1 MSIKRMKNI
10 SSYLAMTQ
18 ILDINETISE
28 LQSGTLNEIVP
39 DTTVLKIM
47 GLLSEYRNLLCA
59 CMKRTELLAN
69 DVVAEVDDEG

>member
-1 MSIKRMKNI
+1 
-10 SSYLAMTQ
+10 MTQ

-47 GLLSEYRNLLCA
+47 GLLSEYRNLLCV